1 MTFFEI
7 FVLAVGLSMDA
18 FAVAICKGLSLKQLK
33 LKHALIVGAYF
44 GGFQALMP
52 LIGYFLG
59 TSFYSF
65 IESFDHWVAFILLA
79 LIGGNMIRESFSKE
93 EEECTGCNS
102 FAFKAMLPLAL
113 ATSIDALAS
122 GIAICSIS
130 LTKMLICAACIGII
144 TFTLSGV
151 GVFVGN
157 KFGQKYKSR
166 AELVGGIILILLGLK
181 MLLEGLGILG

>member
-7 FVLAVGLSMDA
+7 LVLAVGLSMDA
-18 FAVAICKGLSLKQLK
+18 FAVAICKGLSVKQLK

-52 LIGYFLG
+52 LLGYFLG
-59 TSFYSF
+59 TSFYTF

-79 LIGGNMIRESFSKE
+79 LIGGNMIREAFSKE
-93 EEECTGCNS
+93 EEECSECNS
-102 FAFKAMLPLAL
+102 FAFRTMLPLAL

-130 LTKMLICAACIGII
+130 LPKMLLCAACIGVI
-144 TFTLSGV
+144 TFSLSGI

-166 AELVGGIILILLGLK
+166 AEFIGGVILILLGAK
-181 MLLEGLGILG
+181 MLLEGLGIIG

>member
-1 MTFFEI
+1 MGITELLI
-7 FVLAVGLSMDA
+7 IAIGVSMDA
-18 FAVAICKGLSLKQLK
+18 FAVSICKGLSVQKIRF
-33 LKHALIVGAYF
+33 KHVASTALWF

-52 LIGYFLG
+52 LAGYCLG
-59 TSFYSF
+59 ASFADFVSNV
-65 IESFDHWVAFILLA
+65 DHWVAFVLLA
-79 LIGGNMIRESFSKE
+79 IIGSNMIKEACSKE
-93 EEECTGCNS
+93 EEDYNPDFS
-102 FAFKAMLPLAL
+102 FRTMFALAV

-166 AELVGGIILILLGLK
+166 AELAGGIILILLGLK
-181 MLLEGLGILG
+181 MLLEGLGIIG